1 MTDLTIMRMADALA
15 RHSAAR
21 HELIAR
27 NIANADTPGY
37 RAIDYGSFTEQV
49 GDDHSL
55 RATRAGHLH
64 GRGDVMRFD
73 AEHSAAVDAAGP
85 NGNDVSL
92 PDQIAR
98 ATQAMGAHDRALTI
112 YRKSMDI
119 LRLGLGRK

>member
-27 NIANADTPGY
+27 NIANADTAGY
-37 RAIDYGSFTEQV
+37 RAMDYGDFAAQLSD
-49 GDDHSL
+49 GYSP
-55 RATRAGHLH
+55 RATRARHLH
-64 GRGDVMRFD
+64 GRSDVLRFD
-73 AEHSAAVDAAGP
+73 AENSAAADAAGP

-92 PDQIAR
+92 ADQMAR
-98 ATQAMGAHDRALTI
+98 AAQAMGAHDRALTI

>member
-37 RAIDYGSFTEQV
+37 RAIDYGDFTAQV
-49 GDDHSL
+49 GDDYSL

-64 GRGDVMRFD
+64 GRSDVMRFD
-73 AEHSAAVDAAGP
+73 AEQSAAEDAAGP

>member
-21 HELIAR
+21 HELIAQ
-27 NIANADTPGY
+27 NNANADTAGY
-37 RAIDYGSFTEQV
+37 RAMDFEDFASQI
-49 GDDHSL
+49 GDGYSP
-55 RATRAGHLH
+55 RATRASHLH
-64 GRGDVMRFD
+64 GRSESLRFE
-73 AEHSAAVDAAGP
+73 AEHSAAPDAAGP

-92 PDQIAR
+92 ADQMAR
-98 ATQAMGAHDRALTI
+98 AAQAMGAHDRALTI